1 MGSLVYPSQCSFRP
15 GGVSLAG
22 NAFMILEK
30 SGAAIELRSFFGG
43 AGRFPNEI
51 RQQPPGIWAKKKQ
64 ETVVDF
70 LLDSAANA
78 RPVWITGIYSTA
90 LIGKYR

>member
-1 MGSLVYPSQCSFRP
+1 
-15 GGVSLAG
+15 
-22 NAFMILEK
+22 MILEK

-64 ETVVDF
+64 ETVADF
-70 LLDSAANA
+70 LPDSAAGG
-78 RPVWITGIYSTA
+78 RPVCITGIYSTA
-90 LIGKYR
+90 LMGKYR

>member
-22 NAFMILEK
+22 NAFMILEN
-30 SGAAIELRSFFGG
+30 SGAAVELRSFLGG
-43 AGRFPNEI
+43 AGSFHRL
-51 RQQPPGIWAKKKQ
+51 PPGVWAKKKQ

-70 LLDSAANA
+70 LLDSAASA

-90 LIGKYR
+90 LIGKYK